1 MIELLPNI
9 LIITTWLKS
18 SPKEIQ
24 DLRLVHKAQF
34 NLKQRFREI
43 RNKRI
48 DRNEIVATKNKGLY
62 SCLQKSSDPKKLK

>member
-34 NLKQRFREI
+34 NLKQGFREI

-48 DRNEIVATKNKGLY
+48 DRNEIVPIKGLY
-62 SCLQKSSDPKKLK
+62 SCLRKSSDPEQLK

>member
-34 NLKQRFREI
+34 NLKQGFREI

-48 DRNEIVATKNKGLY
+48 DRNEIVAI
-62 SCLQKSSDPKKLK
+62 

>member
-34 NLKQRFREI
+34 NLKQGFREI

-48 DRNEIVATKNKGLY
+48 DRNEIVAIKGLY
-62 SCLQKSSDPKKLK
+62 SCLRKSSDPEKLK